1 MKSVRGRFR
10 QDRHKGGRQAP
21 KKSDKSV
28 TICRKKISII
38 IIFGK
43 LPDSDIFVVFCEKN
57 VAKDTGEGEV

>member
-1 MKSVRGRFR
+1 MSGGVSARIVTRGPPGAEKIG
-10 QDRHKGGRQAP
+10 Q
-21 KKSDKSV
+21 
-28 TICRKKISII
+28 ICHNMPKKISII